1 MAFTC
6 GKRRLAG
13 WIAALPA
20 PSINGTFNCP
30 IALRGARPVFAPK
43 KYGQPARAMD
53 TEEIA
58 PFNFDVA
65 AELFPLRGK
74 GGRTPIGY
82 RRFETAAE
90 AVRFAIEVLPGAL

>member
-1 MAFTC
+1 
-6 GKRRLAG
+6 
-13 WIAALPA
+13 
-20 PSINGTFNCP
+20 
-30 IALRGARPVFAPK
+30 
-43 KYGQPARAMD
+43 MD

-90 AVRFAIEVLPGAL
+90 AVRFAIEVLPGALLSGTHLEVQDERFDGVGIRRLYDRADFPLQRQTEPTARIVAR